1 MKTGRKNLCGFP
13 ESAAIFFSLIASAT
27 AVDFEKDIRPLL
39 QERCVECHGAKKQ
52 KGELRLDAKVFA
64 FKGGH
69 EGAVIVPGDIGKSP
83 LFKRITSTDDDER
96 MPPKGDALTAQQI
109 AAVKTWIEA
118 GAVWPE
124 NDADRAANVDKR
136 LQHWSVQPVKVASV
150 LAETLGLKADQL
162 SIDAFITA
170 SLTAKGLAMSPEA
183 DRRTLI
189 RRLTF
194 DLLGLPPTPERVEQ
208 FVKDEDPHAYE
219 KLVDELLAS
228 PHYGERWARHWLDIA
243 HYADTHGFERDQL
256 RPSAWRYR
264 DYVIESLNADKPYD
278 QFLREQIAGDVLAP
292 DDPQSVIAT
301 GFLAA
306 GPWDFVGQVET
317 KSDVLKRA
325 ARAGDLDDMIT
336 QVITSTMGITI
347 NCARCHDHKLDPITQ
362 EEYYR
367 LWAVFAGVK
376 RGEREVD
383 AAETKRLAGENSRMT
398 NELAKVRSEIA
409 KLSGGGLDLAD
420 MVGGGDG
427 HGNGV
432 KGRGISLRDGTPVAG
447 MLGYH
452 RDIAAN
458 RLQKLEPNPLGFVQ
472 WVFVPDGRAPVP
484 VASRQEVK
492 LPATSGHTW
501 DAIRNGPLAAQRG
514 TVINGVDFAA
524 KDHSI
529 IGLHANSGIT
539 FDLAKIRAANGLKA
553 SRFTAELGFGAAAN
567 AANTFADFTV
577 FVDAAER
584 FQRLKMK
591 KTESAHLDVEIP
603 ADAKTLTLVAT
614 DGGDGIGSDLL
625 FLGDARLA
633 AAMSES
639 KLADADREKLKD
651 LRARAAALGTLIKGL
666 PLPAKVYATLSEP
679 VPPVVRVQSRGNP
692 EDPQQEVT
700 PGTFAWAKHAA
711 VDFGSNTTPEGER
724 RVALAKWIT
733 DPANPLT
740 RRVLVNRL
748 WHHHFGQGI
757 VTTPSD
763 FGLGGDKPS
772 HPELLDW
779 LAGEFLKSGWSLKH
793 MHRLICTSAAYR
805 QSSVTADVRSRA
817 VSETG
822 ERRPEAGK
830 ESAGGEK
837 LSAIRNPQSAIES
850 ARLLPSAAT
859 VDSANRLLWRQNPR
873 RLDAESLRDAVLA
886 VSGKLNP
893 ERGGPGFRD
902 FNYTEA
908 YAPIYEYITPD
919 KPELWR
925 RSIYRFIVRTT
936 PHQFMSTLDCPDP
949 ANLTPARVQTTT
961 ALQALA
967 LSNNEFMLQQ
977 AGHLAERIEHE
988 ASDPD
993 LRVRRAFELCFQ
1005 REPAAA
1011 ELGAARQL
1019 ARTQSLFVL
1028 CRMLIN
1034 ANEFVYLD

>member
-1 MKTGRKNLCGFP
+1 MKHGLTFLLA
-13 ESAAIFFSLIASAT
+13 STSLAIAADPAGAN
-27 AVDFEKDIRPLL
+27 VFEEKVHPLL
-39 QERCVECHGAKKQ
+39 EKHCVECHGAKKQ

-69 EGAVIVPGDIGKSP
+69 EGAVIVPGDIAKSP

-96 MPPKGDALTAQQI
+96 MPPKGDPLTAEQI
-109 AAVKTWIEA
+109 AAVKSWIEG

-124 NDADRAANVDKR
+124 NDADRAAAVDKR
-136 LQHWSVQPVKVASV
+136 LQHWSVQPVRTDFPKDA
-150 LAETLGLKADQL
+150 
-162 SIDAFITA
+162 SIDGFIR
-170 SLTAKGLAMSPEA
+170 AKLVETGLAMSPEA

-189 RRLTF
+189 RRLSF

-208 FVKDEDPHAYE
+208 FVKDPDPQAYE

-228 PHYGERWARHWLDIA
+228 PHYGERWARHWLDIV

-256 RPSAWRYR
+256 RPNAWRYR

-278 QFLREQIAGDVLAP
+278 RFIREQIAGDVLAP

-306 GPWDFVGQVET
+306 GPWDFVGQIET
-317 KSDVLKRA
+317 KSDALKRA
-325 ARAGDLDDMIT
+325 ARAGDLDDMVT

-383 AAETKRLAGENSRMT
+383 AAETKRIADEHARLTKELT
-398 NELAKVRSEIA
+398 NVRSEIA
-409 KLSGGGLDLAD
+409 KLSGEGLDLAD

-427 HGNGV
+427 HGTGV
-432 KGRGISLRDGTPVAG
+432 KGQGISLRDGNLVTAP
-447 MLGYH
+447 LGYH

-458 RLQKLEPNPLGFVQ
+458 RLQKIEPNPLGFVQ
-472 WVFVPDGRAPVP
+472 WVFVPDGSNPVP
-484 VASRQEVK
+484 VAFKQEVK

-514 TVINGVDFAA
+514 TVINGMDFAA

-529 IGLHANSGIT
+529 LGLHANSGIT

-553 SRFTAELGFGAAAN
+553 MRFTAELGFGAATN
-567 AANTFADFTV
+567 AANTLADFTV

-584 FQRLKMK
+584 FQRRKMK
-591 KTESAHLDVEIP
+591 KGESAHLDVEIP
-603 ADAKTLTLVAT
+603 ADAKTFTLVAT

-633 AAMSES
+633 PAMNES
-639 KLADADREKLKD
+639 KLAEADREKLKS
-651 LRARAAALGTLIKGL
+651 LQAYAAKLGASIKAL
-666 PLPAKVYATLSEP
+666 PVPPKVYATISEP
-679 VPPVVRVQSRGNP
+679 VPPAVRVQRRGNP
-692 EDPQQEVT
+692 EDAQQEVT
-700 PGTFAWAKHAA
+700 PGALAWTKHAA
-711 VDFGSNTTPEGER
+711 VDFGSNATREGER

-733 DPANPLT
+733 EPANPLT

-757 VTTPSD
+757 VNTPSD
-763 FGLGGDKPS
+763 FGLGGDRPS

-805 QSSVTADVRSRA
+805 QRSDGVVESWSDGRDAKSQNSIAPSLHHSADS
-817 VSETG
+817 T
-822 ERRPEAGK
+822 
-830 ESAGGEK
+830 
-837 LSAIRNPQSAIES
+837 
-850 ARLLPSAAT
+850 
-859 VDSANRLLWRQNPR
+859 NRLLWRQNPR

-908 YAPIYEYITPD
+908 YAPIYDYITPD
-919 KPELWR
+919 RPDLWR

-961 ALQALA
+961 ALQALT

-977 AGHLAERIEHE
+977 ARHLATRIENETGSRE
-988 ASDPD
+988 AAI
-993 LRVRRAFELCFQ
+993 RRAFALAFQ
-1005 REPAAA
+1005 RAATDA
-1011 ELGAARQL
+1011 ELRAA
-1019 ARTQSLFVL
+1019 TSLVAGQGLFAL
-1028 CRMLIN
+1028 CRVLMN
-1034 ANEFVYLD
+1034 ANEFTYLD